1 MRNLIVFFTLAVL
14 TSSCTVNSDIMFKTP
29 TEYEYDEFIETV
41 QSEYSIT
48 TNDILNF
55 RLFTNNGI
63 QLLEL
68 NRNQPNA
75 SRNLSFSLNYVV
87 RPDSLV
93 DLPSLGLVNITG
105 LTVPEAQDSLASMY
119 EVFYNDPY
127 VQLEVTNNRVIVFPG
142 SGGSARTIAL
152 SNNNTSVIEVLAMA
166 GGISSRGKAKKIKLI
181 RKENGEIKVY
191 LLDLSTIEGVKYAN
205 SVVQAN
211 DIIYV
216 EPTAEL
222 AREILRDITPVIS
235 LVSSLF
241 TIYSLTQLNN

>member
-1 MRNLIVFFTLAVL
+1 MNKFLGFIVIAVL
-14 TSSCTVNSDIMFKTP
+14 TSSCTINSDIMFKTP
-29 TEYEYDEFIETV
+29 TEYEYDTFIAKSE
-41 QSEYSIT
+41 SEYTISP
-48 TNDILNF
+48 NDILNF

-75 SRNLSFSLNYVV
+75 SRNLSFSLNYLV

-105 LTVPEAQDSLASMY
+105 LTVPMAQDSLSAMY
-119 EVFYNDPY
+119 ETFYNDPF
-127 VQLEVTNNRVIVFPG
+127 VQVEVTNNRVIVFPG
-142 SGGSARTIAL
+142 SGSAARTVAL
-152 SNNNTSVIEVLAMA
+152 TNNNTSVIEVLAMA
-166 GGISSRGKAKKIKLI
+166 GGISSRGKAKKVKLI
-181 RKENGEIKVY
+181 RKEKGDIKVY
-191 LLDLSTIEGVKYAN
+191 LLDLSKIEGIQFAN

-222 AREILRDITPVIS
+222 AQEALRDLTPLLSLLSSLLVVIS
-235 LVSSLF
+235 IF
-241 TIYSLTQLNN
+241 RTN